1 MEAVVM
7 QLKDPLI
14 LPVRPF
20 PPSGATLLLTNKYTG
35 QEDELPVSV
44 RMDDDDFGGFEAA
57 ETFDCGEATAQAAV
71 SPTIPWAAFS
81 SALGLSAPP
90 DILLDQRPSKQ
101 ADCSDAGPPHGL
113 PEQTHLS
120 GDASAAGQSSETGG
134 PEGDAQLL
142 SSLMAELSASEEEKA
157 RIQKELEELME
168 KHSAREQEFDLEK
181 QADAESHRKRYAELQ
196 EKHSK
201 ALEDMRKAGQESLA
215 IIVEEFKALTESA
228 VLQQLE
234 VREKCLKAAVHK
246 QQEKCEELLNTQHQ
260 KLLDILDAERD
271 ALEES
276 LKETLSQQGQHQKEL
291 LQKCVEEE
299 KQRAQE
305 AVEAA
310 VKAQEERMK
319 EAVLEAVQEE
329 RRRAEKQW
337 AEQRMEWEVER
348 QRDREELAKAIQEA
362 LANQRRISKDA
373 VKEAIA
379 EERQAGER
387 RIEEATVK
395 VRNELLDFMK
405 EQKRLDQAMR
415 QRHLASL
422 ELFLSCAQKQLAGL
436 MEDSPVETPGDP
448 DAVADRV
455 YPWGSE
461 SHHTRTTRAT
471 WESQHS
477 LSRL

>member
-1 MEAVVM
+1 
-7 QLKDPLI
+7 
-14 LPVRPF
+14 
-20 PPSGATLLLTNKYTG
+20 
-35 QEDELPVSV
+35 
-44 RMDDDDFGGFEAA
+44 MDDDDFGGFEAA

-362 LANQRRISKDA
+362 LANQRRISKVRGVKSVCPTVVHSFKEPLSPCA
-373 VKEAIA
+373 VKRADMECVDSCVL
-379 EERQAGER
+379 Q
-387 RIEEATVK
+387 
-395 VRNELLDFMK
+395 
-405 EQKRLDQAMR
+405 LDQAMR

-448 DAVADRV
+448 DAVADR
-455 YPWGSE
+455 S
-461 SHHTRTTRAT
+461 A
-471 WESQHS
+471 
-477 LSRL
+477 L